1 MKLVLHRTS
10 TGNGSQALRRGRE
23 SQRCDDRY
31 LRKEPHRSCLKRALQ
46 SRLLKR
52 MATRGALERFKFPPV
67 VKTLRARAR
76 FGKPKTN
83 TQRAH
88 AKARPALHFIEPPPA
103 ARTHAQP
110 LPGRMP
116 RASGARAGTHR
127 STISARRKMDP
138 GSRDA
143 RPGNVDSCALIHA
156 RKSQRILHP
165 SPAWRLF
172 GSRPTPSNAEDAE
185 RTRRRNEAVTPSLFS
200 LVRKTKARAPATGWS
215 VAARRPG
222 TEARR

>member
-1 MKLVLHRTS
+1 
-10 TGNGSQALRRGRE
+10 
-23 SQRCDDRY
+23 
-31 LRKEPHRSCLKRALQ
+31 
-46 SRLLKR
+46 
-52 MATRGALERFKFPPV
+52 
-67 VKTLRARAR
+67 
-76 FGKPKTN
+76 
-83 TQRAH
+83 
-88 AKARPALHFIEPPPA
+88 
-103 ARTHAQP
+103 
-110 LPGRMP
+110 MP

-200 LVRKTKARAPATGWS
+200 LVRKKEARAPMKLVLHRTSTGNGSQALRRGRESQRCDDRYLRKEPHRSCLKLALQSRLLKRMATRGALERFKFPP
-215 VAARRPG
+215 VVKTLRAR
-222 TEARR
+222 ARFGKPKRIPKELTPKRALLSMIPATRERVRSNTCA